1 MSNLKSDTPID
12 ALLTLRGKGMG
23 GVGRERIAM
32 LEAAA
37 EQGSITKAAKVLGL
51 SYKTVWDG
59 INAINNLLPQPAL
72 IAKAGG
78 EGGGGAELTEEGRK
92 LILAF
97 RRLEEKLSRVSA
109 ALLEDG
115 EEIHPDLLLW
125 GIAMKT
131 SARNAF
137 RCKVVELRREAV
149 SVEVV
154 MEIPGGHPLRAI
166 VTNDSADDLELAPG
180 REVVALIK
188 ATFVALA
195 PPEDA
200 AELTASNRFAGSVIK
215 RVDGAANAEIV
226 LDIGGGKTLTAVIGK
241 EEADRLGLAMSMP
254 ACALFSASHVILAAG

>member
-1 MSNLKSDTPID
+1 MSNPKSSGAVE

-59 INAINNLLPQPAL
+59 INAVNNLLPQPAL

-109 ALLEDG
+109 ALIEDG
-115 EEIHPDLLLW
+115 EDIHPDLLLW

-137 RCKVVELRREAV
+137 RCRVKDLRRA
-149 SVEVV
+149 
-154 MEIPGGHPLRAI
+154 R
-166 VTNDSADDLELAPG
+166 
-180 REVVALIK
+180 
-188 ATFVALA
+188 
-195 PPEDA
+195 DA
-200 AELTASNRFAGSVIK
+200 ALLGRRFQHGDTFAA
-215 RVDGAANAEIV
+215 DGAHTFAAQGQKRFDGMFRFLIRHRPTVITERY
-226 LDIGGGKTLTAVIGK
+226 IG
-241 EEADRLGLAMSMP
+241 RLYN
-254 ACALFSASHVILAAG
+254 